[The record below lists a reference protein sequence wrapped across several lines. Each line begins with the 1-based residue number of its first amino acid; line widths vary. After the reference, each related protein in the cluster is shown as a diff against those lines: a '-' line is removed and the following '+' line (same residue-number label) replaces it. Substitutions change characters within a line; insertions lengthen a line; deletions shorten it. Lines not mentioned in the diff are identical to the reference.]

1 MEQGKGE
8 KNLKKIITVIAVLFL
23 AIIAS
28 IGVNVQPV
36 RSDYVWTETIYIK
49 ADGSVYPNNT
59 CISSAN
65 NVTYD
70 LTDNIVDAAP
80 SNGSIAIVVERNNI
94 VLDGH
99 GYTLQGNYSARALI
113 DNEGIVLTE
122 RNNVTIKNTVIRQFH
137 YGLLLNVS
145 GPLNNV
151 SGNTMTN
158 NGIGV
163 KVEYS
168 FNNTVSG
175 NNLTNN
181 DCCGVR
187 LWGSW
192 YNTVSENNSTN
203 NHVSGIGVGDNSTY
217 NVVFENKITN
227 NANGIGLNKSSYNT
241 FYHNYVADSTLRQVL
256 IVAAG
261 YPNSLNNSYSIGGN
275 YWSDYTGVDK
285 KSGPNQDLPGSD
297 GIGDTPYIF
306 DADNRDWYPLMCSG
320 PDLRVGTDDISFN
333 PASPV
338 PLSTNVNITATIHNY
353 GTCYVV
359 LNDSGPVSNP
369 ADNVKYDFSHN
380 ATFSI
385 KIKIRASGQ
394 GKFNTT
400 NPSELSARISN
411 QSTVDFVINE
421 TDWDTY
427 ESVAQMVTMGNHTL
441 EVYFVIGG
449 SYSDVWIDWIE
460 IVRLSDGAVLHH
472 FEAEEYVADKSS
484 VDAIHPSG
492 VTVQFFQGHPDNG
505 TQIGGNQ
512 TVGNAQNTIKTG
524 TVWYI
529 TSGGNATTSVLWT
542 ASPPGYVDIYVRVL
556 LDPHEQ
562 SLTSNMAYRTMG
574 VLATVGGIVGPVDKF
589 GLLAP
594 YLGLASAVLLAT
606 VATAVYAKRA
616 KRRRA
621 KQ

>member
-1 MEQGKGE
+1 
-8 KNLKKIITVIAVLFL
+8 LKKIITVIAVLFL
-23 AIIAS
+23 VIISS
-28 IGVNVQPV
+28 IRVNVQPV

-70 LTDNIVDAAP
+70 LTDNIIDAAP

-99 GYTLQGNYSARALI
+99 GYTLQANYSPSLRTFE
-113 DNEGIVLTE
+113 NEGIDLTE
-122 RNNVTIKNTVIRQFH
+122 RNNVTIKNTVIRQF
-137 YGLLLNVS
+137 YYSLLINRSSSLNT
-145 GPLNNV
+145 V

-163 KVEYS
+163 KVKYS
-168 FNNTVSG
+168 FNNTISG

-192 YNTVSENNSTN
+192 YNIVSENNSTN
-203 NHVSGIGVGDNSTY
+203 NHVSGVGVGDNSTY
-217 NVVFENKITN
+217 NIVFDNKLVN
-227 NANGIGLNKSSYNT
+227 NANGIALNDSSYNIV
-241 FYHNYVADSTLRQVL
+241 YHNGFEGSTHNQTL
-256 IVAAG
+256 IVHQLIVPPG
-261 YPNSLNNSYSIGGN
+261 YYPNSLNNSYSIGGN

-285 KSGPNQDLPGSD
+285 KSGPYQNETGSD
-297 GIGDTPYIF
+297 GIGDTPYIV
-306 DADNRDWYPLMCSG
+306 DADNIDWYPLMCSG
-320 PDLRVGTDDISFN
+320 PDLRVGTDDVNFN

-338 PLSTNVNITATIHNY
+338 RLSTNVNITANIHNY

-359 LNDSGPVSNP
+359 LNESGLVSNP
-369 ADNVKYDFSHN
+369 ADKVKYDFSRN
-380 ATFSI
+380 ATVST
-385 KIKIRASGQ
+385 KIRIRASAQ
-394 GKFNTT
+394 GEFNPT
-400 NPSELSARISN
+400 NRSELSAIISN
-411 QSTVDFVINE
+411 QSRVFDINE

-427 ESVAQMVTMGNHTL
+427 ESDAQIATVGNHTL

-460 IVRLSDGAVLHH
+460 IVRTNDGAVLHH

-524 TVWYI
+524 TVWYV
-529 TSGGNATTSVLWT
+529 TSGGNATASVPWT
-542 ASPPGYVDIYVRVL
+542 ASPPGSVDIYVRVL
-556 LDPHEQ
+556 PDPHEQ
-562 SLTSNMAYRTMG
+562 SLISNMAYKTIG
-574 VLATVGGIVGPVDKF
+574 VLATVGGIVVPVDKF

-594 YLGLASAVLLAT
+594 YLGLASTVLLAT